1 MEINPN
7 ELIRQLEETS
17 ELLLLTKNIMESILE
32 ENQIL
37 NAEILAMK
45 VGYPSGSNEDFS
57 ELF

>member
-1 MEINPN
+1 MEINPT
-7 ELIRQLEETS
+7 ELIKQLEETS

-45 VGYPSGSNEDFS
+45 DGYPSGSCEDFN